1 MKKSFIEGIKRNG
14 EAVTDKYYYRF
25 ECDFD
30 HACIKRL
37 PISYILTTLAL
48 DKNNWK
54 VVWEQRA

>member
-1 MKKSFIEGIKRNG
+1 MKKSFIERIKRNG
-14 EAVTDKYYYRF
+14 EAVTGKYYYRF
-25 ECDFD
+25 ECDFG

-37 PISYILTTLAL
+37 PISYILTTLAR

>member
-1 MKKSFIEGIKRNG
+1 MKKSFIERIKRNG

-37 PISYILTTLAL
+37 PIAYILTTLAL

-54 VVWEQRA
+54 VIWEQRA